1 MHQVNLLPGAVSEIV
16 VAVADTGVLTLADR
30 YGLMAAI
37 LGGLLNEEEEQAINR
52 VLRGVVKGRIKVVD
66 EISNE
71 IPLAHIK

>member
-71 IPLAHIK
+71 VPLAHIK